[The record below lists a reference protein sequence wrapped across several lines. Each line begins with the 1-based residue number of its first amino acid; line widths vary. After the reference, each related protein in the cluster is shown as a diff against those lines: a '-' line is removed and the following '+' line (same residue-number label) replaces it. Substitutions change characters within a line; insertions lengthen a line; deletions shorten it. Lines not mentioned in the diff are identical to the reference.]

1 MAVFSP
7 HRFYILWVIYLL
19 SAPSGTLQRYNPAAS
34 STLAPSQ
41 EDLCALEI
49 WCLMFLFIHPGHS
62 NPLSQATLVSHSANA
77 AWIESSTVEELELT
91 DTAEKA
97 ATVPQWK

>member
-1 MAVFSP
+1 
-7 HRFYILWVIYLL
+7 
-19 SAPSGTLQRYNPAAS
+19 
-34 STLAPSQ
+34 
-41 EDLCALEI
+41 
-49 WCLMFLFIHPGHS
+49 MFLFIHPGHS